1 MAKTSELKIDRRRV
15 LKGAT
20 ATAALLGAVRTA
32 FPSGAFAQG
41 AGPET
46 NKVTLGFIA
55 LTDASPLIIA
65 REKGFFDKHGIA
77 DANVAKQASWGTTR
91 DNLVLGSAAG
101 GIDGAHIL
109 TPLPYL
115 ISMGTVTAENKPTPM
130 HVLARL
136 NYQCQGISVAKEFK
150 GLGATVDAKPLKAA
164 FAKKKEAG
172 KDVKCAMTFPGGTH
186 DLWIRYWLAAGG
198 IDPDKD
204 VSTIV
209 VPPAQMV
216 ANMKVGNMDAFCVG
230 EPWNDQLVHQDIG
243 YTACTTGEIWKDHPE
258 KSLGMRADW
267 VAKNPKAAMAVL
279 MAVMEAQQWCDRMEN
294 KDEMAAIIGKRQ
306 WFNVPPSDIDNRIK
320 GTIDYGDGRKVTG
333 SDLLMKF
340 WKGGVSYP
348 YQSHELWFLTE
359 NQRWGKLP
367 ADLDTKAIIAKVNR
381 EDLWR
386 EAAKAIGAAESDVP
400 KSSSR
405 GTETF
410 FDGKVFDPAD
420 PKAYLASLQIKKVS

>member
-1 MAKTSELKIDRRRV
+1 MSHINSFGRRKA
-15 LKGAT
+15 LKGLT
-20 ATAALLGAVRTA
+20 ATAALLSAARA
-32 FPSGAFAQG
+32 SLPSGAFAQG

-46 NKVTLGFIA
+46 KAVKLGFIA
-55 LTDASPLIIA
+55 LTDAAPLIIA
-65 REKGFFDKHGIA
+65 KEKKIFDKYGLTDA
-77 DANVAKQASWGTTR
+77 DVAKQASWGTTR
-91 DNLVLGSAAG
+91 DNMVLGSGSG

-109 TPLPYL
+109 TPKPYQ
-115 ISMGTVTAENKPTPM
+115 ISMGTTTAENKPVPM
-130 HVLARL
+130 YILARL
-136 NYQCQGISVAKEFK
+136 NYQCQGISVDKEFK
-150 GLGATVDAKPLKAA
+150 GLGAKADAAPLKEA
-164 FAKKKEAG
+164 FAKKKAAG
-172 KDVKCAMTFPGGTH
+172 QEVKCAMTFPGGTH

-216 ANMKVGNMDAFCVG
+216 ANMKVGNMAAFCVG

-243 YTACTTGEIWKDHPE
+243 YTAATTGEIWKDHPE

-267 VAKNPKAAMAVL
+267 VDKNPKAAMAVL
-279 MAVMEAQQWCDRMEN
+279 MATMEAQQWCEKMEN
-294 KDEMAAIIGKRQ
+294 KEEMATIIGKRQ
-306 WFNVPPSDIDNRIK
+306 WFNVPPADIINRIK
-320 GTIDYGDGRKVTG
+320 GDIDYGDGRKVTG

-367 ADLDTKAIIAKVNR
+367 MDLDTKAIIAKVNR
-381 EDLWR
+381 EDMWR
-386 EAAKAIGAAESDVP
+386 QAAKNLSVAESDIP
-400 KSSSR
+400 KTTSR
-405 GTETF
+405 GVEKF

-420 PKAYLASLQIKKVS
+420 PKAYLASLAIKKVA

>member
-1 MAKTSELKIDRRRV
+1 MAKTSELKIGRRRV

-20 ATAALLGAVRTA
+20 ATVALLGAVRTA
-32 FPSGAFAQG
+32 FPTGAFAQG

-65 REKGFFDKHGIA
+65 REKGFFDKRGIT

-172 KDVKCAMTFPGGTH
+172 KDVKCAMTFSGGTH

-367 ADLDTKAIIAKVNR
+367 ADLDTKAIIGKVNR

-386 EAAKAIGAAESDVP
+386 EAAKTIGAAESDIP